1 MVRRLRTSVLLVSCL
16 FGLLGIASAAQGATV
31 TVGSLHTDVVES
43 TTAGSTGTLTFAN
56 PVVGLGGLATSPV
69 DGTIVRWHITGATGG
84 PFTLRVL
91 RPVPGGYM
99 GVATSGGAVP
109 SSLGT
114 QTFATSLP
122 IRAGDLIGLNT
133 SNKTDQVGAAI
144 APGSLVAAWQP
155 ALPEGTTSGPTVT
168 ASNAE
173 VTFNAE
179 VQPAPKIVALSPS
192 SGSIAGGTSVTL
204 SGSDFT
210 GATAVSFGGVPA
222 ALFPVQSDSSLT
234 VVAPKTAKPGAVAVT
249 VTTLAGTSAAV
260 PFTYTACVV
269 PKVKGKKLKAAKK
282 ALRKA
287 NCKPGNVSGKGPK
300 VVKQGV
306 KPGSVRPVGAKVS
319 LKRG

>member
-1 MVRRLRTSVLLVSCL
+1 MTCLV
-16 FGLLGIASAAQGATV
+16 GLLGVASAAQGATV

-56 PVVGLGGLATSPV
+56 PVVGLGGVATSPV
-69 DGTIVRWHITGATGG
+69 DGTIVRWHVTGATGG

-91 RPVPGGYM
+91 RPAPGGYTAV
-99 GVATSGGAVP
+99 GTSAGAVP

-114 QTFATSLP
+114 QTFPASLP

-133 SNKTDQVGAAI
+133 TNKTDQVGAAL

-155 ALPEGTTSGPTVT
+155 ALPEGTTLGPTVT
-168 ASNAE
+168 ASGAE

-179 VQPAPKIVALSPS
+179 VQPAPRITALSPA
-192 SGSIAGGTSVTL
+192 SGSIAGGTTVTL
-204 SGSDFT
+204 GGSDFS

-234 VVAPKTAKPGAVAVT
+234 AVVPKTTKPGAVAVT
-249 VTTLAGTSAAV
+249 VTTLGGTSAAV

-269 PKVKGKKLKAAKK
+269 PKVKGKTLKAAKK

-287 NCKPGNVSGKGPK
+287 NCKPGSVRGKGPK
-300 VVKQGV
+300 IVKQGL
-306 KPGSVRPVGAKVS
+306 KPGTVRQVGAKVS
-319 LKRG
+319 LKKG